1 MTTAKL
7 YYHVRAAN
15 GCTIDWLPSRGEA
28 LSVAHDCNAQVFE
41 VNSVSGSAVRIL

>member
-15 GCTIDWLPSRGEA
+15 GCTIDWLPHRGEA
-28 LSVAHDCNAQVFE
+28 LSVGNACNAQVFE
-41 VNSVSGSAVRIL
+41 VNSISGRAVRIL